1 MAVGVAVEREPQV
14 QLALLVLLVLLGLV
28 ELVELVESLA
38 LMEQLVHLVLRE

>member
-28 ELVELVESLA
+28 ELVESLA
-38 LMEQLVHLVLRE
+38 LMEQQVHLVLRD